1 MLKSH
6 KRYKKFVSRNLIL
19 IPTLALDGSGL
30 ALKKLSGAGEYRL
43 IRERWPTPRPR
54 QSEWRSGWRPDQFGS
69 RPTVSHDHRSRRR
82 PAVRARPDIST
93 IGECCRVGDWACCRW
108 TTVTR
113 GGAECGIGRGDV
125 PPHRIGSRHNRL
137 RSYGHRQGDQAWL
150 ACLVAEIP
158 IFSKFTFSLNS
169 YFL

>member
-1 MLKSH
+1 ME
-6 KRYKKFVSRNLIL
+6 KRVA
-19 IPTLALDGSGL
+19 PGSV
-30 ALKKLSGAGEYRL
+30 
-43 IRERWPTPRPR
+43 REQTN
-54 QSEWRSGWRPDQFGS
+54 Q
-69 RPTVSHDHRSRRR
+69 VSHDHRSRRR

-169 YFL
+169 DFPARPSPSDRGKPATWRPNSSSVELGGTLIVW